1 MLLKFILYNNS
12 LSASPQIPTLII
24 DCIDDVNTKAYLLS
38 YCLYHNL
45 PVLTSMGAGGKADPT
60 RLRISSL
67 SDVTYDPLATKMK
80 WKLKKTLKDMYSQEK
95 VEVEETAI
103 EKIKKEKEL
112 DLNIEALYKNI
123 TCIYSIEKNMI
134 NLLPLTDE
142 QVQAPNEFGAV
153 DYMRLRIIPV
163 LGTTPSIFGLG
174 LASYSLCKIADKLY
188 TPELNERM
196 SKNLKHKIRQVL
208 KKNEVSVK
216 IVYI

>member
-1 MLLKFILYNNS
+1 
-12 LSASPQIPTLII
+12 
-24 DCIDDVNTKAYLLS
+24 
-38 YCLYHNL
+38 
-45 PVLTSMGAGGKADPT
+45 MGAGGKADPT

-67 SDVTYDPLATKMK
+67 SDVTYDPLATKMR
-80 WKLKKTLKDMYSQEK
+80 WKLKKTLKDMYTQDSAPSATSEPQTDLEK
-95 VEVEETAI
+95 I

-123 TCIYSIEKNMI
+123 TCIYSIEKNMV
-134 NLLPLTDE
+134 NLLPLTEE
-142 QVQAPNEFGAV
+142 QAQAPNEFGAV

-188 TPELNERM
+188 SPELSERM

-208 KKNEVSVK
+208 KKNEVCFFFLSISSFIPLSLSLILMLFLSFTERK
-216 IVYI
+216 IWH